1 MKTKVLNQPVAQSNY
16 SEKIDRLF
24 SWDSVMNLTNRILPD
39 TFQHAEE
46 ARNAVL
52 TTLFVFLFIG
62 LAGFIDRALF

>member
-1 MKTKVLNQPVAQSNY
+1 MKTKVLNQPIAQSNY
-16 SEKIDRLF
+16 SEKIAPLF

-52 TTLFVFLFIG
+52 ATLFVFMFIG
-62 LAGFIDRALF
+62 LAGLIDKSLF

>member
-1 MKTKVLNQPVAQSNY
+1 MKTKVLNQPIAQSNY
-16 SEKIDRLF
+16 SEKIAPLF

-52 TTLFVFLFIG
+52 ATLFVCLFIG
-62 LAGFIDRALF
+62 LAGFIDLLLF

>member
-1 MKTKVLNQPVAQSNY
+1 MKTKVLNQPIAQSHY
-16 SEKIDRLF
+16 SEKIISLF
-24 SWDSVMNLTNRILPD
+24 SWNSVMNLTNRFFPD
-39 TFQHAEE
+39 TFQNAEE